1 MARPKVLPDDGESL
15 CPPFC
20 PPPGWAAQTPAV
32 DTAEQSLTRESNCGA
47 SSPSLGWA
55 ILPLFPSGLFPDPGG
70 LGAEVGSG
78 VFQQTG
84 VALSHHSL
92 RGASCL
98 GLRAELRRMERP
110 SKRKCDSP
118 PREGHSWACLLSA
131 STSPTSISILEKSD
145 APNSPEDLTW
155 TRRQRMR
162 IW

>member
-1 MARPKVLPDDGESL
+1 MSPLLPPSWLG
-15 CPPFC
+15 CPDPRSGSCKAEFNQRVELWGLLPFS
-20 PPPGWAAQTPAV
+20 GVGHTTFVSIWA
-32 DTAEQSLTRESNCGA
+32 
-47 SSPSLGWA
+47 
-55 ILPLFPSGLFPDPGG
+55 FPDPGG

-78 VFQQTG
+78 VFEQTG

-92 RGASCL
+92 PGASCL
-98 GLRAELRRMERP
+98 GLQAELRRMERP

-145 APNSPEDLTW
+145 APNSPEDLAW